1 MFGQESGSHPSPLSS
16 SIHIYIYICMYLL
29 IYPCLPGASLFHHD
43 LGVLAKTLTSVIS
56 GVPGDGSCVPVNSVL
71 LAPM

>member
-1 MFGQESGSHPSPLSS
+1 
-16 SIHIYIYICMYLL
+16 MYLL

-71 LAPM
+71 LAPI